1 MAARDRFRALRTRI
15 SAALDEDEDTA
26 ERDTSTR
33 LARFNG
39 ATVDHPVLFGG
50 GHAVAA
56 VDLRSPTTAFGY
68 PAVVEEYEAVDP
80 VTEGRSGVCWTILQV
95 SLPNVVPALVV
106 DHRAAEG
113 RPNVPGGAFV
123 RETGDDEFDLD
134 YIASA
139 DDPQNVTALLTAEV
153 RSALVQQPVQR
164 IAFAGA
170 TLLIRTVDGVH
181 ATPEVIRL
189 MCSLAGQVLAHTP
202 AFASLIDGGRP
213 LPFPRGLSG
222 PAD

>member
-15 SAALDEDEDTA
+15 SAALEEDDEELD
-26 ERDTSTR
+26 RHTSTR

-39 ATVDHPVLFGG
+39 ATVNHPMIFGG

-56 VDLRSPTTAFGY
+56 VDLRSPTSAFGY

-80 VTEGRSGVCWTILQV
+80 ATGAVTGICWTTLQV
-95 SLPNVVPALVV
+95 SLPNVVPTFVA
-106 DHRAAEG
+106 DHRSAEG
-113 RPNVPGGAFV
+113 RPNVPAAAFV
-123 RETGDDEFDLD
+123 RETGDAEFDVD
-134 YIASA
+134 YITSA
-139 DDPQNVTALLTAEV
+139 DDAETIPGLLTQQV
-153 RSALVQQPVQR
+153 RTALVQQPVQR
-164 IAFAGA
+164 MAFAGS

-189 MCSLAGQVLAHTP
+189 MCGLAGEILANTP
-202 AFASLIDGGRP
+202 AFMSLLDGGRP